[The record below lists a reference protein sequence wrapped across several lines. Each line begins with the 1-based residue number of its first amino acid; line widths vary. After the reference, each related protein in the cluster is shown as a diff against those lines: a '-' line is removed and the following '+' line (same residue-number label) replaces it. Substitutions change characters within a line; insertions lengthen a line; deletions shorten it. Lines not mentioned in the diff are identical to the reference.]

1 MIRGPPRSPRTDTLF
16 PYTTLVRS
24 SLAARA
30 PEHLVDRQL
39 RGRGDAVGR
48 TGGERQRVGEQHGFG
63 VDDRG
68 ELGILPQR
76 IDLGDVED
84 VDRARFQEQEI
95 GDDHHPVEQRIRSE
109 ENTYEL
115 KSLIRLSYAVF

>member
-68 ELGILPQR
+68 ELGMLPQR
-76 IDLGDVED
+76 IDLGEVED
-84 VDRARFQEQEI
+84 VDRARFLAKES
-95 GDDHHPVEQRIRSE
+95 GDELNPAEQRMGITINR
-109 ENTYEL
+109 
-115 KSLIRLSYAVF
+115 KSSV